1 MDQTDTV
8 KYGGYHTLSL
18 AQNIALE
25 PGETFSVIQE
35 ISGSDGYYWP
45 IETGTGMYDFYG
57 MEGTFHCI
65 AQAGAGQSFI
75 RKAGE
80 DWQDVTNLP
89 DETIE
94 LYGQTATRNYGNAMI
109 KAFTS
114 DLAEEPVTPEVD
126 PQPNEGTEEPDQNI
140 QESGADMAGA
150 SETAENTQTG
160 IEGSHTT
167 TTFILVG
174 VLVVV
179 AVLIAALYL
188 RRRKK

>member
-1 MDQTDTV
+1 
-8 KYGGYHTLSL
+8 
-18 AQNIALE
+18 
-25 PGETFSVIQE
+25 
-35 ISGSDGYYWP
+35 
-45 IETGTGMYDFYG
+45 MYDFYG

-65 AQAGAGQSFI
+65 AKADAGQSFI

-80 DWQDVTNLP
+80 GWQDVTNLP

-126 PQPNEGTEEPDQNI
+126 PQPNEGTGEPDQNI

>member
-1 MDQTDTV
+1 
-8 KYGGYHTLSL
+8 
-18 AQNIALE
+18 
-25 PGETFSVIQE
+25 
-35 ISGSDGYYWP
+35 
-45 IETGTGMYDFYG
+45 MYDFYG

-65 AQAGAGQSFI
+65 AKADAGQSFI

>member
-1 MDQTDTV
+1 
-8 KYGGYHTLSL
+8 
-18 AQNIALE
+18 
-25 PGETFSVIQE
+25 
-35 ISGSDGYYWP
+35 
-45 IETGTGMYDFYG
+45 MYDFYG

-65 AQAGAGQSFI
+65 AKADAGQSFI

-179 AVLIAALYL
+179 AVLIAVLYL

>member
-1 MDQTDTV
+1 
-8 KYGGYHTLSL
+8 
-18 AQNIALE
+18 
-25 PGETFSVIQE
+25 
-35 ISGSDGYYWP
+35 
-45 IETGTGMYDFYG
+45 MYDFYG

-65 AQAGAGQSFI
+65 AQADVGQSFI

>member
-1 MDQTDTV
+1 
-8 KYGGYHTLSL
+8 
-18 AQNIALE
+18 
-25 PGETFSVIQE
+25 
-35 ISGSDGYYWP
+35 
-45 IETGTGMYDFYG
+45 
-57 MEGTFHCI
+57 
-65 AQAGAGQSFI
+65 
-75 RKAGE
+75 
-80 DWQDVTNLP
+80 
-89 DETIE
+89 
-94 LYGQTATRNYGNAMI
+94 MI

-126 PQPNEGTEEPDQNI
+126 PQPNEGTGEPDQNI
-140 QESGADMAGA
+140 QESGADMVGA